1 MFGLRA
7 GSLLTLVAVAAAA
20 AALLLGAASPGESA
34 GPTEHYVVR
43 GGDTLWSIAEA
54 RYSGDPRRA
63 IWQIRRDN
71 GLGTRS
77 IVVGDVLDLPTR

>member
-7 GSLLTLVAVAAAA
+7 GSLFTLLAVAAVAT
-20 AALLLGAASPGESA
+20 ALLLGAASPGESA
-34 GPTEHYVVR
+34 GPSEQYVVR

-54 RYSGDPRRA
+54 RYSGDPRKA

-71 GLGTRS
+71 ELGTRS
-77 IVVGDVLDLPTR
+77 IVAGEILDLPAR